1 MNEKIEKIKK
11 QFEDQ
16 SATVDSIKRLIE
28 DNLSI
33 IKANVEELREVGSV
47 DRPSLADHSVHNQR
61 ST

>member
-47 DRPSLADHSVHNQR
+47 DRPSLANHDSVHN
-61 ST
+61 